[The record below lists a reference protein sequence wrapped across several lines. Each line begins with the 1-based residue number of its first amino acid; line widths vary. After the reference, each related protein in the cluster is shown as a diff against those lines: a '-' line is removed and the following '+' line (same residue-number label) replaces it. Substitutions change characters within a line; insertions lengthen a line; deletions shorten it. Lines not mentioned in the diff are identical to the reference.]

1 MPSAAFLPPRADG
14 RRSVPATFQAVSGY
28 PADVLAVEPCPAVQP
43 GRGRVITG
51 TFATARCEALEIR
64 LAGRDEVLEPTPPH
78 RFYSE
83 TRQDWLAAKDLRPG
97 ERLRTASG
105 EPATVE
111 SVGLKPGRHA
121 VYNLEVESEHQ
132 FFVGQCGAL
141 VHNAYAGRVPY
152 DESDLAGAAL
162 DYRRARAGRTLR
174 DGRRLDR
181 GQGNVAVFEYVD
193 DSGSTVTRAFLNRLG
208 RDHAEVWGMRV
219 LNRAGIARERVT
231 RIYSELEFCADL
243 CEPLLRES
251 FPGVPRTW
259 SFPYNTQRALGRQM
273 KSEAVI
279 RGLQGGG

>member
-1 MPSAAFLPPRADG
+1 MREQGVQPGGVIRFTLPELELDG
-14 RRSVPATFQAVSGY
+14 

-51 TFATARCEALEIR
+51 TFATARCEALQIR

-83 TRQDWLAAKDLRPG
+83 TRQDWVAAKDLRPG

-141 VHNAYAGRVPY
+141 VHNAYTGRYTDLGNGQELRTCRIKSPRTGGIYYRKLRFNTETGEADFSGFYLRDAKGKPVIQRIRYTGDREASFRFADSARGVPQEEGY
-152 DESDLAGAAL
+152 TRHHL
-162 DYRRARAGRTLR
+162 DYDRETGMGRMVLVQTDVHR
-174 DGRRLDR
+174 DVGHT
-181 GQGNVAVFEYVD
+181 G
-193 DSGSTVTRAFLNRLG
+193 AFAAAN
-208 RDHAEVWGMRV
+208 
-219 LNRAGIARERVT
+219 
-231 RIYSELEFCADL
+231 
-243 CEPLLRES
+243 
-251 FPGVPRTW
+251 
-259 SFPYNTQRALGRQM
+259 
-273 KSEAVI
+273 
-279 RGLQGGG
+279 GG